1 MRLGLLG
8 AGQQGLACA
17 LDWLNQ
23 PDVREVRVF
32 DADEGRLQEMRRRF
46 PDSRL
51 RAERLDVGHAEEL
64 VRALSGCDAALSAVP
79 YFLNLAVTRAAI
91 QARTPLVDLGGNVDV
106 VFQQRALDPEARAA
120 GIAIL
125 PDQGLA
131 PGLAGILAVHGWR
144 DFEQIDSARLWVG
157 GLPQRPRGPL
167 SYALVFSIH
176 GLLNEYSGEAVVL
189 EEGEIR
195 RRPTLTGLETIRFPH
210 PVGLCEAAYTSGGTS
225 TLPWTF
231 EGKVRYLSYKT
242 VRYPGHWERIA
253 FLKELGFLET
263 RPVQAGRAK
272 IPPRELLAALMEPI
286 LTDPDVRDLVVL
298 RVRVLGR
305 RDGAR
310 CLRQYDMIDYYDEAT
325 GLTAMMRT
333 TAFPASESAL
343 LLARRRIPQRGVLAA
358 EQAIPGAEYLL
369 RLRERGLAIRE
380 IESVQR

>member
-8 AGQQGLACA
+8 AGQQGIACA

-46 PDSRL
+46 PDPRL
-51 RAERLDVGHAEEL
+51 TVQLLDVGHAEEL
-64 VRALSGCDAALSAVP
+64 VQALSGCDAALSAVP
-79 YFLNLAVTRAAI
+79 YFLNVAVTRAAI

-120 GIAIL
+120 GIGIL

-131 PGLAGILAVHGWR
+131 PGLAGILAVYGWR
-144 DFEQIDSARLWVG
+144 DFDQIDSARLWVG

-189 EEGEIR
+189 EEGAIR
-195 RRPTLTGLETIRFPH
+195 RRPTLTGRESIRFPH
-210 PVGLCEAAYTSGGTS
+210 PVGLCEAAFTSGGTS

-231 EGKVRYLSYKT
+231 EGKVRELSYKT

-253 FLKELGFLET
+253 FLKDLGFLET
-263 RPVQAGRAK
+263 RPVPAGRTK
-272 IPPRELLAALMEPI
+272 IPPRELLAALLEPL
-286 LTDPDVRDLVVL
+286 LTDAEVRDLVVL
-298 RVRVLGR
+298 RVRVRGR

-310 CLRQYDMIDYYDEAT
+310 CLRQYDMVDFFDEAT

-343 LLARRRIPQRGVLAA
+343 LLGRRMIPQRGVLAA
-358 EQAIPGAEYLL
+358 EQVIPGAEYLR

-380 IESVQR
+380 IESTER